1 MRTSKL
7 FFSVCAVAI
16 AVHCNAAEAQV
27 AKASAAPSD
36 NPARVEADE
45 PTGSI
50 QDIVVTAQK
59 RSESV
64 QKTPLAVS
72 AFNSEALEQK
82 QISGV
87 AQLQFN
93 VPSLVFAQLTGYS
106 QLSLRGIGSDLTV
119 TAGEPT
125 VATFQDG
132 VYLGQLFAQSVPS
145 FDLERIEV
153 LRGPQGTLYGRN
165 STGGTINYI
174 TKAPSQKFGANLA
187 LGYGSYNKVV
197 VEGGLTGPLIQDV
210 LAARITGKYED
221 RDGYRTNLFD
231 GKKYDA
237 NRQYSVQGSLLF
249 EPTSN
254 LSLTL
259 RGDLTRQTSS
269 PVQQII
275 SVLPSAAGISPST
288 PTGIFSLPGP
298 VLAGLGPLFSAAD
311 LATIGNGSVAN
322 LYNLAQPSIATPD
335 PSTSLNFANDF
346 LPHSVVNL
354 KGVSGTFVWGTDALT
369 IKSIT
374 AYRYSD
380 LSVQVDNDGTSAP
393 IIYENPITQSS
404 KQFTQEFNISGKA
417 MDSRLDWLVGA
428 YYFHDRGVLKADI
441 FVPSLGDLIVASG
454 SFGNQS
460 APVPLFT
467 LSQPFI
473 PNLLQLGSD
482 PVLGTTLVT
491 GTTQSIAFLG
501 FGADQKSVSSA
512 VFGQTTFSAT
522 DQLHLTVGLRYT
534 KDTKEVFRQLH
545 SNFVPTAALCDVSA
559 KKSWDAFTGTAGLD
573 YQFGNETMAYAKVSR
588 GYKAGGFNPGECN
601 GSFNPE
607 TIWAYEGGLKSTFAD
622 GQARVNLAGF
632 YYNFNDIQFTTYIG
646 NASTIRNA
654 AKAKLYGLEAEYTI
668 RPRALGGL
676 QLDGSG
682 SYIHSAY
689 GSQLLQDPLG
699 LATLDIKG
707 NQLIRAP
714 KWKLNLGAQY
724 RAEIGGLGAV
734 TLRGETSY
742 TSTVFHDV
750 FNGKAPSQSGTIQPS
765 FWVSNARLIWQPEG
779 DQFEVQAFI
788 ENIENNL
795 YAYSR
800 VSSATA
806 STITGQFSPPR
817 TFGIRVSMK
826 LGSAQ

>member
-1 MRTSKL
+1 MRTTRLLVSG
-7 FFSVCAVAI
+7 CAAAL
-16 AVHCNAAEAQV
+16 AVHC
-27 AKASAAPSD
+27 SAAQAQTAQGTASSSD
-36 NPARVEADE
+36 ATSSVEGDAQS
-45 PTGSI
+45 GSI
-50 QDIVVTAQK
+50 QDIIVTAQK

-72 AFNSEALEQK
+72 AFNSESLELK

-174 TKAPSQKFGANLA
+174 TKAPSQDFGANLA
-187 LGYGSYNKVV
+187 FGYGSYNKVV
-197 VEGGLTGPLIQDV
+197 VEAGVTGPLIQDV
-210 LAARITGKYED
+210 LAARVSGKFED

-237 NRQYSVQGSLLF
+237 NRQYSFQGSLLF
-249 EPTSN
+249 EPTSG

-269 PVQQII
+269 PVQQLI

-288 PTGIFSLPGP
+288 PAGIFSLPGP

-311 LATIGNGSVAN
+311 LATIGNGSVAD
-322 LYNLAQPSIATPD
+322 LYNLSRPSIATPD
-335 PSTSLNFANDF
+335 PNHSLDFANDF
-346 LPHSVVNL
+346 PSHTVVNL
-354 KGVSGTFVWGTDALT
+354 KGVSGTLVWETDALT
-369 IKSIT
+369 VKSIT
-374 AYRYSD
+374 GYRYSD

-393 IIYENPITQSS
+393 IIYENPIIQSS
-404 KQFTQEFNISGKA
+404 KQFTQEINISGKVLNN
-417 MDSRLDWLVGA
+417 RLDWLVGG
-428 YYFHDRGVLKADI
+428 YYFHDRGILKADL
-441 FVPSLGDLIVASG
+441 FVPGLGDLIVASG

-473 PNLLQLGSD
+473 PNLLQIISD
-482 PVLGTTLVT
+482 PVLGKTLVS

-501 FGADQKSVSSA
+501 FGANQKSESA
-512 VFGQTTFSAT
+512 ALFGQTTFNAT
-522 DQLHLTVGLRYT
+522 DALHLTLGLRYT
-534 KDTKEVFRQLH
+534 KDTKDVFRQLH
-545 SNFVPTAALCDVSA
+545 SNFVPTAALCDVGA
-559 KKSWDAFTGTAGLD
+559 AKSWDAFTGTAGVD
-573 YQFGNETMAYAKVSR
+573 YQFGGETMAYAKVSR

-607 TIWAYEGGLKSTFAD
+607 TIWAYEGGLKSTFAN

-654 AKAKLYGLEAEYTI
+654 AKATLYGLEAEYTI
-668 RPRALGGL
+668 RPSALEGL
-676 QLDGSG
+676 QFDGSG

-699 LATLDIKG
+699 LATLDIKD

-724 RAEIGGLGAV
+724 RAEIGSLGAF
-734 TLRGETSY
+734 TLRGETAY
-742 TSTVFHDV
+742 TSTVYHDV
-750 FNGKAPSQSGTIQPS
+750 FNGKAPSQAGTIQPS
-765 FWVSNARLIWQPEG
+765 FWISNARLIWQPAG
-779 DQFEVQAFI
+779 GQFEVQAFV
-788 ENIENNL
+788 ENIENNF

-800 VSSATA
+800 VGSATA
-806 STITGQFSPPR
+806 STIAGQFSPPR
-817 TFGIRVSMK
+817 TYGIRMSMK
-826 LGSAQ
+826 LGSAR